1 MTREERAL
9 RANIVAK
16 ARWMNAAGLNQGTSG
31 NISARYKDVLL
42 ITPSATA
49 YDSMTPESI
58 AAMPLD
64 GEYGAWKGPLKPS
77 TEWRFHFDITKSR
90 PDVGAIVHTH
100 STYATVLAI
109 ARKEIPA
116 CHYMIA
122 AFGGT
127 DVRCAGY
134 ARYGTKELSDFALQA
149 LEGRNG
155 CLLANHGMIA
165 LGANLDKA
173 MWLAVELETIAK
185 QYYLSLALGNPV
197 ILSDEQIAE
206 TAQGFASYGLQ
217 DPPRAKAAPMIN
229 WAAVPTIISD
239 NAVDMRNQIAI
250 SVATSARPTHNA
262 ERTHAFIMD
271 SSSRLSQGTRR
282 GNDSATGFPVRSHH
296 LPSPTMSSWL
306 GSG

>member
-1 MTREERAL
+1 MTRDERAL

-16 ARWMNAAGLNQGTSG
+16 ARWMNAIGLNQGTSG

-42 ITPSATA
+42 ITPSATPYEA
-49 YDSMTPESI
+49 MTPDSI
-58 AAMPLD
+58 AAMPID
-64 GEYGAWKGPLKPS
+64 GEYGAWSGPLKPS

-90 PDVGAIVHTH
+90 PDVSAIVHTH

-116 CHYMIA
+116 CHYMMA

-127 DVRCAGY
+127 TIRCADY

-206 TAQGFASYGLQ
+206 TAGGFATYGLQ
-217 DPPRAKAAPMIN
+217 DAPRAKTAKEAKAGPK
-229 WAAVPTIISD
+229 
-239 NAVDMRNQIAI
+239 RK
-250 SVATSARPTHNA
+250 ARK
-262 ERTHAFIMD
+262 
-271 SSSRLSQGTRR
+271 
-282 GNDSATGFPVRSHH
+282 
-296 LPSPTMSSWL
+296 
-306 GSG
+306 